1 MRGVIPEDKIHL
13 IQKNFNIVDSN
24 RDNKID
30 EHEFK
35 TLLRLLGQTKTE
47 KEIEEI
53 IEKHFEDDND
63 EDKEDKREED
73 GKNKKDEEDNKNYKS
88 KNYIKKNTV
97 KGIANHE
104 RIKSLIAKLNNF
116 SENNKK
122 EDGITNI
129 GNNSL
134 LNNKLIK
141 KKKKKPINFET
152 FMNIFMNTYTEPIS
166 LNELVR
172 CFEVFD
178 NEKSGYMDE
187 EKLRYILMNSNERL
201 IDEDIKFFLKS
212 LNLKD
217 INKIDYVLLSK
228 KLKNI
233 S

>member
-141 KKKKKPINFET
+141 KKKKNLLILK
-152 FMNIFMNTYTEPIS
+152 
-166 LNELVR
+166 LR